1 MAGSIQIENLRNISK
16 LNFDLPDRGIWLLT
30 AGNGAGKTS
39 LLACL
44 RRIGHSNAFPIHFP
58 SSIESTNLDNY
69 SKARIV
75 YGIDDD
81 EVEYAYRG
89 ERWAPRP
96 RRNSSLLDQFG
107 YPSVI
112 YVGATADRITPRPED
127 FSSKRIKNAPATL
140 IAAANQIF
148 ETTKF
153 DDLRI
158 VNLKKGGGNRA
169 FVLRVGQN
177 PAQYHSEKQFSLGEL
192 CVLKLIAQLEDCP
205 HQSLVLIDELE
216 IALHP
221 RAQVQLYEFLRR
233 MAGKK
238 QLTVIFSTHSVTLLK
253 TVPRS
258 QIIYLERSNKGVVT
272 PIVACFPTYALGN
285 ITLGEERAPD
295 VILYVEDEVARS
307 IIEPLVKLTVQKKY
321 QNNSLFP
328 VVKTVPIGGFE
339 SVINFL
345 SQHTSVLPGGTKAQA
360 LLDNDVKSESVA
372 AWEHNKN
379 YERLQKLESVNGQV
393 DYLPWTPE
401 VGIVEYL
408 SDPNCNV
415 EVDLRVHF
423 ADNQISI
430 DKNIFNNFS
439 GLTGKERRQKAKQ
452 IFKNLC
458 SDISKVT
465 AQSIE
470 SVEKGV
476 CEVFAKYY
484 FSKNPSQ
491 ILELLGP
498 KLC

>member
-1 MAGSIQIENLRNISK
+1 LYIESLRNISR
-16 LNFDLPDRGIWLLT
+16 LEFNLPDRGIWLLT

-44 RRIGHSNAFPIHFP
+44 RRIGYPNAFPVHFP

-75 YGIDDD
+75 YRIDDD

-107 YPSVI
+107 YPSVV

-140 IAAANQIF
+140 IAAANHIF
-148 ETTKF
+148 ETKKF

-169 FVLRVGQN
+169 FVLRVAQN

-192 CVLKLIAQLEDCP
+192 CVLKLITQLEDCP

-221 RAQVQLYEFLRR
+221 RAQVQLYKFLRT
-233 MAGKK
+233 MAEKK

-253 TVPRS
+253 SVPHS
-258 QIIYLERSNKGVVT
+258 EIIFLERDKKGQVV
-272 PIVACFPTYALGN
+272 PIVACFPTYAVGN

-295 VILYVEDEVARS
+295 VVFYVEDEVARA
-307 IIEPLVKLTVQKKY
+307 IVEPLVKLTVQRKY
-321 QNNSLFP
+321 QNDSLFP

-339 SVINFL
+339 AVVNFL
-345 SQHTSVLPGGTKAQA
+345 NQHAAVLPSGTKAHA
-360 LLDNDVKSESVA
+360 LLDNDVKSEVVA
-372 AWEHNKN
+372 AWQKN
-379 YERLQKLESVNGQV
+379 NNFGRLKKLEDVKDQV

-408 SDPNCNV
+408 CDR
-415 EVDLRVHF
+415 EQDAEADLRRHF
-423 ADNQISI
+423 SDNQISL
-430 DKNIFNNFS
+430 DANIFDEF
-439 GLTGKERRQKAKQ
+439 LKVAGKDRRQIAKQ
-452 IFKNLC
+452 IFRGLC
-458 SDISKVT
+458 SEISKLT
-465 AQSIE
+465 AKPYE
-470 SVEKGV
+470 FAEKGI
-476 CEVFAKYY
+476 CEVFAKNY
-484 FSKNPSQ
+484 FGSNSDK
-491 ILELLGP
+491 ILRLLGA
-498 KLC
+498 KLS